1 MGNPVGFIEH
11 ARELPQR
18 RPVVERLDDFSEVY
32 LPFPEDKV
40 RTQASRCMDCG
51 VPFCQA
57 GCPLGNRIPDWNDL
71 VYRDDWRAA
80 FEQLRATN
88 NFPEFTGRICPAPCE
103 GACVLGITSLPVTIE
118 QIERE
123 IIERAYLEGWMAPSP
138 PTRRSGKSVAVIGSG
153 PSGLACADQLN
164 RAGHLVTV
172 FERADRIGGLLRYGI
187 PDFKL
192 EKGVLDR
199 RLEIMAAEGIAFRT
213 NSEIGRSVPLDE
225 LESFDATV
233 LCIGSTS
240 PRDVTLPGRDL
251 DGIHFAMDFL
261 RQRNE
266 RVAGTRAADDLP
278 IDAKDRDVLVIGG
291 GDTASDCIGTANR
304 LGARSVTSFEILP
317 TPPQTRLDQ
326 NPWPFYPNVYRVSS
340 SHEEGCQRAWSI
352 MTKEFLGEE
361 GRVETAVTVDVAFSG
376 DGSGGGRKLT
386 EIEGSQREW
395 RTDLVLLAI
404 GYTGPETQTVV
415 SQLGVEVDPRGNIAS
430 AGHYETNVPGV
441 FCAGDA
447 RRGQSLVVWAISEGR
462 EAARTV
468 DEHLTGE
475 TQLPTKGAGDLP
487 RS

>member
-18 RPVVERLDDFSEVY
+18 RPVVERLDDFREVY

-199 RLEIMAAEGIAFRT
+199 RLEIMAAEGISFRT

-261 RQRNE
+261 RQQNE

-352 MTKEFLGEE
+352 MTKSFLGNG
-361 GRVETAVTVDVAFSG
+361 GRVEYRRH
-376 DGSGGGRKLT
+376 GRRHFFRRRCRRRT
-386 EIEGSQREW
+386 EIDPDRWFTAGMANRSGVARNRLH
-395 RTDLVLLAI
+395 RTRDTNCRIPTRCRDRSPRQHRI
-404 GYTGPETQTVV
+404 GRALRNEC
-415 SQLGVEVDPRGNIAS
+415 PRC
-430 AGHYETNVPGV
+430 
-441 FCAGDA
+441 FL
-447 RRGQSLVVWAISEGR
+447 RR
-462 EAARTV
+462 
-468 DEHLTGE
+468 
-475 TQLPTKGAGDLP
+475 
-487 RS
+487 